1 MSTIRALDPACGSG
15 HFLTT
20 TALLSVILRV
30 KESLLI
36 ASNEKIDR
44 YKLKKEIISEN
55 IFGIDIDRNAVEIAR
70 REALASAPNR
80 RC

>member
-1 MSTIRALDPACGSG
+1 MSEAISNIRALDPACGSG
-15 HFLTT
+15 SLP

-36 ASNEKIDR
+36 ANNEKVDR

-55 IFGIDIDRNAVEIAR
+55 IFG
-70 REALASAPNR
+70 NR
-80 RC
+80 S